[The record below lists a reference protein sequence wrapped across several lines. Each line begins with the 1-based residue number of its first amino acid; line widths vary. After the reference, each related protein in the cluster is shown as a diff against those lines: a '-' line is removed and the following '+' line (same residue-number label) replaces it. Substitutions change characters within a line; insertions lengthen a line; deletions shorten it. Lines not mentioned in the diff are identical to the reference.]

1 MANIKKLTSIEEY
14 NEFINSDSEKT
25 LIVKLGADYCGPCRT
40 LEGMIAGLT
49 DEEVDGV
56 MLGEV
61 NVDDEWFE
69 EKATELRVRG
79 IPVLIAYKD
88 GQEVNRLVGGTTK
101 AGLLEFFEGSK

>member
-1 MANIKKLTSIEEY
+1 MANIKEITSIEE
-14 NEFINSDSEKT
+14 FDTFTKQDNS
-25 LIVKLGADYCGPCRT
+25 LNVIKLGAPWCGPCRT